1 MESINKNVWKHFF
14 NLYKIIFYKLFSF
27 LFFLD
32 DQKFAFLLVSLFIKE
47 TNPNSKY
54 TLLVLSSHRF
64 KEETK
69 ILSNN
74 FRILELPIFFQEYLR
89 SFFFRNI
96 KLDKGKF
103 DLVFKKS
110 NDKLLEKRKEQF
122 NEYLKKFCYFLFKK
136 KKINMVISPS
146 LHYIQDFFWGK
157 PTIYNK
163 IPYLVIHTECLHAS
177 KFIINNLKNRWKKVG
192 NYPLSHLIVYND
204 VAKKT
209 FIDSK
214 IISPDKISNLGIM
227 RMDKL
232 QKIKVKN
239 VKKQVTFFS
248 FTPGGPGTGY
258 NFSDKRG
265 IYNMFKNTHISFA
278 RAAMEHK
285 DFEFIIRPKFADIW
299 QERIVDA
306 LKSQNIDIEKINNLR
321 FDYLTNTHELI
332 SDSKLIIAYGSTVI
346 FESGFLKK
354 NVLIPI
360 MEEALEKKYSD
371 RVMFKNESKKFD
383 IANSQAEMIKK
394 IRFYIK
400 KNQVISQKKVSTY
413 NKMFKKWVSCYSD
426 STQRYNK
433 IINKIII
440 QSMK

>member
-1 MESINKNVWKHFF
+1 MSSNIFI

-32 DQKFAFLLVSLFIKE
+32 DQKFVFLLVNLFIKE
-47 TNPNSKY
+47 SNPSSKY

-64 KEETK
+64 EEETK

-74 FRILELPIFFQEYLR
+74 FRVLELPIFFQEYLR

-96 KLDKGKF
+96 KLDNGKF

-110 NDKLLEKRKEQF
+110 NNKLLEKRKEEF
-122 NEYLKKFCYFLFKK
+122 NEYLKKFCSFFFKK
-136 KKINMVISPS
+136 KKINIVISPS
-146 LHYIQDFFWGK
+146 LHYAQDFFWGK
-157 PTIYNK
+157 PTIHNK
-163 IPYLVIHTECLHAS
+163 VPYLVIHKECLHAS
-177 KFIINNLKNRWKKVG
+177 KFIIDNLKNKWRKVE
-192 NYPLSHLIVYND
+192 NYPLSHLIVYNE
-204 VAKKT
+204 VAKRT
-209 FIDSK
+209 FIESK
-214 IISPDKISNLGIM
+214 IISPEKISNLGIM

-232 QKIKVKN
+232 QKIKIKK

-285 DFEFIIRPKFADIW
+285 DYEFIIRPKFAHIW
-299 QERIVDA
+299 QESIVNA
-306 LKSQNIDIEKINNLR
+306 LESQNINIDKIDNLR
-321 FDYLTNTHELI
+321 FDYLTNTHDLI
-332 SDSKLIIAYGSTVI
+332 LDSKLIIAYGSTVI

-360 MEEALEKKYSD
+360 MEEALEKKYRD
-371 RVMFKNESKKFD
+371 RVMFKDESKNFD
-383 IANSQAEMIKK
+383 IATNPDEMINK

-400 KNQVISQKKVSTY
+400 NEQSIQKKKISIY
-413 NKMFKKWVSCYSD
+413 NEMFKKWVSCYTD

-433 IINKIII
+433 IIKKIITKPI
-440 QSMK
+440 K